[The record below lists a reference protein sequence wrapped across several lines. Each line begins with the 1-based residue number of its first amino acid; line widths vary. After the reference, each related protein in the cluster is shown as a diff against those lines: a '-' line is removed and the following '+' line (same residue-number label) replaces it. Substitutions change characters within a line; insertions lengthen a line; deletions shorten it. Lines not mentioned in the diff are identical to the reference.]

1 MRHCLPAL
9 RKLPSNLTP
18 AHATLKNILFFA
30 VFLFTAG
37 LTTAQNAPITGRI
50 NSGDTALSNVTVQVK
65 GTNIATQTDANGN
78 FTIAAAPNATLV
90 ISAVGY
96 KTTEVRVDNR
106 SS

>member
-18 AHATLKNILFFA
+18 AHGTLKNLLFFA

-37 LTTAQNAPITGRI
+37 LATAQNAPISGRI
-50 NSGDTALSNVTVQVK
+50 TSADTAMANVTVLIK
-65 GTNIATQTDANGN
+65 GTNTATQTDANGN
-78 FTIAAAPNATLV
+78 FTIVAAPNATLV

-96 KTTEVRVDNR
+96 KTTEVKVDN
-106 SS
+106 